1 MYCAFTVLFHG
12 IGKNFIKMWTV
23 CPFRHP
29 GSTCWNVTSR
39 ICFTDFYK
47 ETWRSLADCNI
58 TERKAE
64 PDWLKLRGLE
74 WLAPKR
80 QSKRPV
86 HRRLCTTWFAEI
98 RIKAKKCAETCN
110 SIWCCNFW
118 GPPLEQSLCNHS
130 IKFIL
135 NEATAHLLSMY
146 QHGEGWS
153 PWRQVFLKTQARK
166 TNGYFWIWFPSR
178 YY

>member
-1 MYCAFTVLFHG
+1 MCKTASNLAFSLCTVFACFLPAYVFIFFCDTVQVMYCAFTVLFHG

-23 CPFRHP
+23 YPFRRP

-80 QSKRPV
+80 QSKRPG
-86 HRRLCTTWFAEI
+86 HWRLCTTWIAEI
-98 RIKAKKCAETCN
+98 RIKAKKMCWN
-110 SIWCCNFW
+110 LQF
-118 GPPLEQSLCNHS
+118 
-130 IKFIL
+130 
-135 NEATAHLLSMY
+135 HLML
-146 QHGEGWS
+146 QFL
-153 PWRQVFLKTQARK
+153 RTTFRTVFM
-166 TNGYFWIWFPSR
+166 
-178 YY
+178 